1 MLSAKLQMRQSQ
13 SLVMTPQLLQS
24 IRLLQFSHLELQ
36 SFIDA
41 EMEKNPLLEPTET
54 PYERPGETA
63 IGGEAGHG
71 RDDDR
76 GETGSKETEGDVLQT
91 DFDLVAQGEAGV
103 GAHDALSGFAEAIE
117 LPLSGLR
124 SDEAAFADG
133 FETAQGASA
142 DRSDERSSLS
152 ALSGSGGSGQQ
163 DGQSGESFI
172 EQLAETRPSL
182 SAHAG
187 AEVREAL
194 NDPLERKV
202 GDILVEHLDEAGYL
216 RAAPADIAA
225 LLGLDADHV
234 AAILDRLKN
243 AVEPA
248 GLFASDLADCL
259 GLQLRRQ
266 GRLDPV
272 METVLRHLDLLA
284 RRDFAALRR
293 LTGEDE
299 NGLMDILSEIRR
311 LDPKPGHGFEC
322 SPADVVVPD
331 VVVEKASDG
340 GWRIELNPAALPR
353 VLIHTDYVKRI
364 ATGRLDREE
373 QAFISDCHA
382 SANWLV
388 RSLDQ
393 RARTIL
399 KVAAEIVRR
408 QDAFLAQGISG
419 LRPMTLMSVAEAVG
433 MHESTISRVTANKYM
448 ATPRGTFELKFFFT
462 VAIAS
467 SMGGDAHSAE
477 SVKHR
482 IKAMIDAESVG
493 AVLSDDDIAETLS
506 GEGVDLARRTVAKYR
521 EALGIPSSIQRRR
534 EMNARRIAC

>member
-36 SFIDA
+36 SFVDA
-41 EMEKNPLLEPTET
+41 EMERNPLLEKADAPAGTGDE
-54 PYERPGETA
+54 PGAEEGFVLGIQGERFEDAEPA
-63 IGGEAGHG
+63 IGASAAVDASPE
-71 RDDDR
+71 RD
-76 GETGSKETEGDVLQT
+76 
-91 DFDLVAQGEAGV
+91 
-103 GAHDALSGFAEAIE
+103 
-117 LPLSGLR
+117 LSGLS
-124 SDEAAFADG
+124 SDGSAIADG
-133 FETAQGASA
+133 FESAEASTH
-142 DRSDERSSLS
+142 DRADERPSL
-152 ALSGSGGSGQQ
+152 APSGGG
-163 DGQSGESFI
+163 GGHEGGEGEAFI
-172 EQLAETRPSL
+172 EQLAETKPSL
-182 SAHAG
+182 SAHAL
-187 AEVREAL
+187 AEAREAIAE
-194 NDPLERKV
+194 PLERA
-202 GDILVEHLDEAGYL
+202 IAEALVEHLDEAGYV
-216 RAAPADIAA
+216 RSSPAEIAS
-225 LLGLDADHV
+225 LLGVADKEV
-234 AAILDRLKN
+234 EGVLQRLKDT
-243 AVEPA
+243 VEPA
-248 GLFASDLADCL
+248 GLFAADLADCL
-259 GLQLRRQ
+259 AIQLRRL

-272 METVLRHLDLLA
+272 MACVLSHLDLLG

-311 LDPKPGHGFEC
+311 LDPKPGHGFDA

-331 VVVEKASDG
+331 VVVEAALDG
-340 GWRIELNPAALPR
+340 SWRIELNPDALPR
-353 VLIHTDYVKRI
+353 VLVHTDYVKRI
-364 ATGRLDREE
+364 ATGKLDRQE

-408 QDAFLAQGISG
+408 QDGFLTKGISG
-419 LRPMTLMSVAEAVG
+419 LKPMTLMSVAEAVG

-467 SMGGDAHSAE
+467 SSGGDAHSAE

-482 IKAMIDAESVG
+482 IKMLIDAESAG
-493 AVLSDDDIAETLS
+493 AVLSDDDIAERLS
-506 GEGVDLARRTVAKYR
+506 GEGVELARRTVAKYR

-534 EMNARRIAC
+534 EMNARRLAS